1 MFNMNLKLVERS
13 FTSNAK
19 ETPLVFSNCKLSGT
33 LERKHSL

>member
-13 FTSNAK
+13 NTSNVK

-33 LERKHSL
+33 LESKQSL